1 MAYTY
6 TIHDRDTFDA
16 LRVEVDIHKDHIA
29 VTFHR
34 DGQICTIESWG
45 EHGANDFAEL
55 GITINNQHP

>member
-45 EHGANDFAEL
+45 EHGAHDFAEL
-55 GITINNQHP
+55 GITIINQ